1 MCAIRLYITALIV
14 MFLICTAM
22 TTGVG
27 VLQAIVLVCSVLYM
41 ILDIREEL
49 RDLRLLEAQVSS
61 LSR

>member
-1 MCAIRLYITALIV
+1 
-14 MFLICTAM
+14 M